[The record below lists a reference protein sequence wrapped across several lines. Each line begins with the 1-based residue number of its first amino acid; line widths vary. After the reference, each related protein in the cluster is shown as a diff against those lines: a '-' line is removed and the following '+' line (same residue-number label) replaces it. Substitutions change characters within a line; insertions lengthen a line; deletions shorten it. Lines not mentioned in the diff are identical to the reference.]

1 MARVSGEPSKVLERI
16 DAEAMLSV
24 AQALIRIPSVNPPGE
39 EAGVAEWLGECL
51 TRAGLV
57 VEVNE
62 VLPGRPNVLA
72 TAEFGPGGPTLLL
85 NGHTDVVAVGEGWDG
100 DPFSGAIRDG
110 KLYGRGS
117 ADMKGPLAAMIEAL
131 WR

>member
-57 VEVNE
+57 I
-62 VLPGRPNVLA
+62 PR
-72 TAEFGPGGPTLLL
+72 TRT
-85 NGHTDVVAVGEGWDG
+85 
-100 DPFSGAIRDG
+100 
-110 KLYGRGS
+110 
-117 ADMKGPLAAMIEAL
+117 
-131 WR
+131 

>member
-1 MARVSGEPSKVLERI
+1 MARTLVEPSKVLDRI
-16 DAEAMLSV
+16 DTEAMLGL

-39 EAGVAEWLGECL
+39 EAGVAKWLGAYL
-51 TRAGLV
+51 ARAALD
-57 VEVNE
+57 VEVVE

-72 TAEFGPGGPTLLL
+72 TAEFGPGGPTVLL

-110 KLYGRGS
+110 RLYGRGS
-117 ADMKGPLAAMIEAL
+117 ADMKGP
-131 WR
+131 WPR